1 MTTSTTRAVPQG
13 PRSIPVAGEEAGM
26 RLNEQHLH
34 TRRIT
39 VGLGLAVVAAIHVL
53 DLPGKFAETPYL
65 AYAYIGLIIAAVVIL
80 ERVLVV
86 GSRIDFLA
94 ATVLSALVLVAFV
107 INRTV
112 GMPLATGDIGN
123 WFEPLGLLSLVV
135 EAFVIWQSLVA
146 LALHRPEAR

>member
-1 MTTSTTRAVPQG
+1 
-13 PRSIPVAGEEAGM
+13 
-26 RLNEQHLH
+26 
-34 TRRIT
+34 
-39 VGLGLAVVAAIHVL
+39 
-53 DLPGKFAETPYL
+53 L

-94 ATVLSALVLVAFV
+94 ATVLSALVIVAFV